1 VTVRGRVASALKWA
15 TVGQAFQRLF
25 SWAVTLIVIRLLSPE
40 DYGLM
45 AISVV
50 LINIAG
56 ILDDLGLNAALI
68 QKRQLEAHVAPKI
81 YAAVLLTSVLA
92 LLLVQAAAAPF
103 AEFYDDHRIEPIARV
118 LSFTLVLGAIS
129 SVPTA
134 LLLREI
140 EFRTIS
146 LLEVGRTLLSSL
158 LVLWLAWTGWGVWAL
173 VYGSLASSCL
183 QALGILAITKFSL
196 RPDFRIAGMGREL
209 RFGTLVMATGF
220 VSALNQNISTLL
232 IGRLLGITPLGF
244 FQVASDVAKMP
255 VRALLR
261 PAARVS
267 FPTVARL
274 QDDLARVGHFYLR
287 MTGSLLLVLLPVCWG
302 LAALSEEF
310 VALVLGAKWTNAAPV
325 LAVISLFVPLRVI
338 TRLMQSALDG
348 IGRPEVGLLNL
359 LTISLCVVPAI
370 VIGVRWG
377 IIGVAIAWCAGQ
389 FLALLVNIWRSL
401 PALALSWRLLFGAV
415 GPGILS
421 AVLMYAGV
429 WLVRPLLAETLSL
442 PVLTGVLV
450 SVGMLAYV
458 SATLLLNRRVAMDAV
473 RWMRSQTT

>member
-1 VTVRGRVASALKWA
+1 
-15 TVGQAFQRLF
+15 
-25 SWAVTLIVIRLLSPE
+25 
-40 DYGLM
+40 
-45 AISVV
+45 
-50 LINIAG
+50 
-56 ILDDLGLNAALI
+56 
-68 QKRQLEAHVAPKI
+68 
-81 YAAVLLTSVLA
+81 
-92 LLLVQAAAAPF
+92 
-103 AEFYDDHRIEPIARV
+103 
-118 LSFTLVLGAIS
+118 
-129 SVPTA
+129 
-134 LLLREI
+134 
-140 EFRTIS
+140 
-146 LLEVGRTLLSSL
+146 
-158 LVLWLAWTGWGVWAL
+158 
-173 VYGSLASSCL
+173 
-183 QALGILAITKFSL
+183 
-196 RPDFRIAGMGREL
+196 
-209 RFGTLVMATGF
+209 
-220 VSALNQNISTLL
+220 
-232 IGRLLGITPLGF
+232 
-244 FQVASDVAKMP
+244 
-255 VRALLR
+255 
-261 PAARVS
+261 
-267 FPTVARL
+267 
-274 QDDLARVGHFYLR
+274 